1 MTEITGMAE
10 YSKPSSSMTAMTAMT
25 PLERINARL
34 AGKPVDKIPNMN
46 ILMAIVA
53 REARVSY
60 REYVTNYRKLVEGNL
75 ICAEKFGLDTVSA
88 ISDPMR
94 EAAAFGARVVIPEDA
109 VPYAEEPLVTDDF
122 DLSVLRRF
130 DPAESERTLDRLRGC
145 ELLRQKVGK
154 DYPVIGWVEGCIAE
168 AADLRG
174 LNEFLMDLAVDEE
187 YLPEF
192 FSIIHEQQKRFAL
205 AQLQAGADF
214 IGVGNAAASLIGP
227 ELYKKYGLPWD
238 KAIVDYVHEN
248 GGRVKLHICGNI
260 SSILELLVETA
271 PDILDI
277 DWMVDFHRAAEMCA
291 GTKIA
296 VSGNMDP
303 VEVMMRGNPAVVEKA
318 VLRCIEEG
326 TDTTLIAAGCEIPA
340 AAPAE
345 NLLLMNRLLEVCC
358 ALRITSYKNSRK

>member
-1 MTEITGMAE
+1 MMT
-10 YSKPSSSMTAMTAMT
+10 S
-25 PLERINARL
+25 LERLNARL
-34 AGKPVDKIPNMN
+34 EGKAVDKIPNMN
-46 ILMAIVA
+46 ILMALVA
-53 REARVSY
+53 KEAGVSY
-60 REYVTNYRKLVEGNL
+60 REYVSDYRKLVEGNL
-75 ICAEKFGLDTVSA
+75 ICAEKYGLDSVSV

-94 EAAAFGARVVIPEDA
+94 ETAAFGAAVVFPENA
-109 VPYAEEPLVTDDF
+109 VPFAEKPLVTDDF

-145 ELLRQKVGK
+145 ELLRQKVGG

-174 LNEFLMDLAVDEE
+174 LNELLMDLAMDEA

-205 AQLQAGADF
+205 AQLKAGADF

-227 ELYKKYGLPWD
+227 DLYKKHGLPWD

-260 SSILELLVETA
+260 SSLLELLVEAA

-277 DWMVDFHRAAEMCA
+277 DWMVDFRRAAEIFA
-291 GTKIA
+291 GTGTA
-296 VSGNMDP
+296 VSGNVDP
-303 VEVMMRGNPAVVEKA
+303 VEVMLRGSPAVVEKE
-318 VLRCIEEG
+318 VRRCIEEG
-326 TDTTLIAAGCEIPA
+326 THTTLIAAGCEIPA
-340 AAPAE
+340 AAPLE
-345 NLLLMNRLLEVCC
+345 NLLLMNRLL
-358 ALRITSYKNSRK
+358 